1 MVVVKHVRC
10 TFQLELLRAVH
21 SQVLDQTLET
31 EREMRQNLCLVGD
44 EMFKNNSDCSSQA
57 SSSGFP
63 ENRYEALEESRRL
76 LGLTEPDFHSVLKVL
91 CRTKYGTLDFSLGK
105 VSISLSTYGDEEVFL
120 SVGLGQGPVEKSA
133 EYKFHPSELGLSRKQ
148 KRLEDFG
155 EE

>member
-1 MVVVKHVRC
+1 VGVVKHVRC

-21 SQVLDQTLET
+21 SQVFDQTLET

-44 EMFKNNSDCSSQA
+44 EVFGKNSDCSSQP

-76 LGLTEPDFHSVLKVL
+76 LGLTESDFRSMLKVL
-91 CRTKYGTLDFSLGK
+91 CRTEYSTLNFSLGEM
-105 VSISLSTYGDEEVFL
+105 SISLSTYGDEAVCL
-120 SVGLGQGPVEKSA
+120 SVELEQGRVEKST
-133 EYKFHPSELGLSRKQ
+133 EYRFHPGELGLSRKQ

-155 EE
+155 DE